1 MAEPST
7 SRSFAASAVGWLIV
21 ILVLIFFGGAIL
33 GTVWWL
39 VRLILILAV
48 IGGLIWVYFRLKAPG

>member
-7 SRSFAASAVGWLIV
+7 PRSFAASAVGWLIV